1 MQMRINKQKQMPL
14 RHERQNNLI
23 VSAMHLHGTVQKS
36 QQPGE
41 WYIC

>member
-23 VSAMHLHGTVQKS
+23 VSTMQ
-36 QQPGE
+36 
-41 WYIC
+41 